1 MLYASSAART
11 PRGSVPLMA
20 VELSGTV
27 AGIVLL
33 VAVIHAHDSQVP
45 KQHVFVSVI
54 CNSACMYVIPAT
66 VGHSH
71 TPCSMF
77 HEPVPPTAYRTV
89 GLLAAP
95 MRLVSAISAAAMKG
109 LSTLRRTITWTG
121 WHSRVT

>member
-1 MLYASSAART
+1 MVAERVMKVT
-11 PRGSVPLMA
+11 PGLPLISPPLLATGVSPAMHLPPTMS
-20 VELSGTV
+20 LSL
-27 AGIVLL
+27 A
-33 VAVIHAHDSQVP
+33 
-45 KQHVFVSVI
+45 
-54 CNSACMYVIPAT
+54 M
-66 VGHSH
+66 
-71 TPCSMF
+71 